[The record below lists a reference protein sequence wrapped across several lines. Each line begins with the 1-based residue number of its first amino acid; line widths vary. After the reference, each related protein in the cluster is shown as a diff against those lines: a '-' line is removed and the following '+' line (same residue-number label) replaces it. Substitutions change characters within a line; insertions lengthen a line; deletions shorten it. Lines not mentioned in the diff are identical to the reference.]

1 MARLFLRFFRTV
13 LVGRLTRSLPLTR
26 PSACPSMSL
35 GARRLA
41 FCQTPVKTLASA
53 TDALQC
59 VHKRL
64 KNLAEIVGRFCETP
78 PPRVPVMLPWE
89 CRVIYFLTVC
99 VIPRRNALANDA
111 AWRALCQTLKRLDNW
126 NTYCVLMMPDHIHL
140 LTAPIEREISVAAF
154 LKWLK
159 RWFNELYDFP
169 RPCRW
174 QSGGFDRLLRTSES
188 IHDKWNYIR
197 ENPVRAGLVQ
207 HWKQWPYRK
216 GFFEHEI

>member
-1 MARLFLRFFRTV
+1 
-13 LVGRLTRSLPLTR
+13 
-26 PSACPSMSL
+26 MSL
-35 GARRLA
+35 GARRLHS
-41 FCQTPVKTLASA
+41 VKRRPKKIGVSYRGPA
-53 TDALQC
+53 DCLQFMA
-59 VHKRL
+59 R
-64 KNLAEIVGRFCETP
+64 

-99 VIPRRNALANDA
+99 VIPRRDALANDD
-111 AWRALCQTLKRLDNW
+111 AWRALCQTLKRLDKW
-126 NTYCVLMMPDHIHL
+126 NTHCVLMMPDHIHL
-140 LTAPIEREISVAAF
+140 LTAPSERELSVAAF

-174 QSGGFDRLLRTSES
+174 QPGGFDRLLRTSES

-207 HWKQWPYRK
+207 HWKQWPYRN
-216 GFFEHEI
+216 GFSDDEI